1 MKKIMNNVDDIVLE
15 MCHGLI
21 LANSELLLDEKYK
34 IIYKKH
40 LKKDK
45 VALVSGGGSGH
56 EPAHGGFVGNGMLDA
71 AICGDIFASPSQVQ
85 IYQGIKR
92 VASDKGVL
100 LLVKNYSGDIMNF
113 KNAMYLA
120 QEDGIKI
127 DYVKIDD
134 DIAVEDSLY
143 TVGKRGVAG
152 TIFIEKI
159 VGAAAE
165 TGYSLKELKKLAET
179 AIERTKTIGFALS
192 SCTVPSKGSPTFD
205 LGNDEIEFGV
215 GIHGEPGIERMSLK
229 SSKELASEMLE
240 RLVEQL
246 PIRSKDNKV
255 ALMINGFG
263 GTPLMELYI
272 LNHDAAEILNQM
284 EVNVQHTFV
293 GNYMT
298 SIDMQGASITLLLL
312 NDQLEEFLTLPVSML
327 GFHSKNKG
335 EISSASFYSLK
346 KAPLKKGVYQL
357 ETKKCNGKIDEVIT
371 LENMIFIIDVMAD
384 VIIRNEQKFCELDS
398 YAGDGDFGMSVA
410 KGFRSLKDQ
419 WQELLEEEDLSI
431 AKFLNDVSLII
442 MENCGGA
449 SGPIWGS
456 AFRAA
461 SKDTQGK
468 QTLTIS
474 DMGSMLQAT
483 VQGVQETG
491 KRSFGRGAKVGDKTL
506 IDALAPC
513 ADKWMNISE
522 QKGSWQ
528 EAFDQG
534 AKSAIMG
541 AEQTKGFA
549 AKMGRAGTV
558 GKRSVGYP
566 DAGAFALGVIF
577 TEISKNLTFS

>member
-15 MCHGLI
+15 MCHGLV

-312 NDQLEEFLTLPVSML
+312 DDQLEEFLSLPVSTL

-419 WQELLEEEDLSI
+419 WQELLEGEDLSI

-474 DMGSMLQAT
+474 DMSSMLQAI
-483 VQGVQETG
+483 VKGVQETG

-513 ADKWMNISE
+513 VDKWMNISE